1 MLLWLEMWLGWR
13 FWHGKEEGR
22 LQNTLPGPRPASC
35 FSLFSTACPVPEA
48 AALLREAEVTCKA
61 LLSSFL
67 LKKNKLCLLAAGK
80 SLGM

>member
-1 MLLWLEMWLGWR
+1 MGR
-13 FWHGKEEGR
+13 RKEGYKTPFQAPD
-22 LQNTLPGPRPASC
+22 LASC

-67 LKKNKLCLLAAGK
+67 LKKK
-80 SLGM
+80 